1 MEWFNFNVKQ
11 PKVRERILV
20 VREWVDYDFELNK
33 PKRCWALYECN
44 FEGIKRDIRRGTE
57 RTIINLA
64 NLKYI
69 AGEKFFN
76 FFQNQ
81 YFVERTLHWA
91 RIK

>member
-1 MEWFNFNVKQ
+1 MSWYSFFKHI
-11 PKVRERILV
+11 PKIGERILV

-44 FEGIKRDIRRGTE
+44 FEGIKRDICRCAE

-64 NLKYI
+64 NLKHI
-69 AGEKFFN
+69 AGEEFVN
-76 FFQNQ
+76 LFQNQ